1 MAAPAIKLEF
11 PEEYTLVETNQ
22 KIKKRLDRFTQKGI
36 EQVSEFI
43 GSTAIE
49 AMFYIYLLKK
59 YKSSCFLTESNGDFW
74 EIFGINLRI
83 REIYSEEEFEQ
94 ISGYLKSLSTKL
106 VNCIN
111 NGVNIIIIPLGLTL
125 FYPDREE
132 TDGHANVLIYRKKF
146 NHIEHFEPHGKTGS
160 FGNEK
165 LNRSIDLFL
174 KLFIEYVNIELL
186 KHKTPAQI
194 QNLKPIELIESTRVC
209 PRLKGFQTLEEDSE
223 LFKFEEIES
232 GGYCVAW
239 SMFFTEL
246 CLKNPQMTSSQII
259 ESVFS
264 AAFKKSLFY
273 TSGVYFRHIIRGY
286 ATFINE
292 KISKYF
298 KFLLDDNK
306 IDIAKLKKIT
316 RDERILVVKKMKM
329 IVSIEIELTSN
340 PNAID
345 DKIKYLQKNDRRFK
359 LYDAVESK
367 AFRSNQLEM
376 QLLKKYKKY
385 VDDFNSPIDTPPT
398 PPSLQ
403 VVKTQKPPIICPPGK
418 VLNPKTNRCVKD
430 KYLKTIKQEI
440 KERKEVLKQELQKI
454 TKECP
459 PGKVLN
465 PDTGRCVKAKVVKPV
480 KLVIKK
486 EPNESKTCPPGKVL
500 NLKTGRCVKAKIQT
514 QKIKKELKELKE
526 AKNCPHGKVL
536 NPKTGRC
543 VKAKIQTRKIKKELK
558 AKKESKI
565 CPSGKVL
572 NPKTGRC
579 VKAKIQTRKIKKEL
593 KKPNEPNESKETKE
607 TNESKEP
614 NESKESKEPKELKE
628 PVNKL
633 KECPPGKVLNPKTGR
648 CVKVKIGTR
657 KIKKEPKS

>member
-74 EIFGINLRI
+74 EIFGINLFI

-132 TDGHANVLIYRKKF
+132 TDGHANVLIYRKRF

-194 QNLKPIELIESTRVC
+194 QDLKPIELIESTRVC
-209 PRLKGFQTLEEDSE
+209 PRLKGFQSLEEDSE

-246 CLKNPQMTSSQII
+246 CLKNPEMTSSQII

-345 DKIKYLQKNDRRFK
+345 DKIKYLQNTQKQIQKQSVVPVLSIKRYVK
-359 LYDAVESK
+359 
-367 AFRSNQLEM
+367 NQLEIA
-376 QLLKKYKKY
+376 LLKKYKKY
-385 VDDFNSPIDTPPT
+385 VDDFNSPLNTPPT
-398 PPSLQ
+398 PPPLQ
-403 VVKTQKPPIICPPGK
+403 VVKTQKPSIICPPGK
-418 VLNPKTNRCVKD
+418 VLNTVTNRCI
-430 KYLKTIKQEI
+430 KYKPDKTIKQEI
-440 KERKEVLKQELQKI
+440 KERKEELEQELRKI

-465 PDTGRCVKAKVVKPV
+465 PDTGRCIKAKVVKPV
-480 KLVIKK
+480 IKK
-486 EPNESKTCPPGKVL
+486 EPIELVKEPKICPPGKV
-500 NLKTGRCVKAKIQT
+500 I
-514 QKIKKELKELKE
+514 
-526 AKNCPHGKVL
+526 

-543 VKAKIQTRKIKKELK
+543 VKAKVPTRKLVIK
-558 AKKESKI
+558 
-565 CPSGKVL
+565 
-572 NPKTGRC
+572 
-579 VKAKIQTRKIKKEL
+579 
-593 KKPNEPNESKETKE
+593 
-607 TNESKEP
+607 
-614 NESKESKEPKELKE
+614 KEPKE
-628 PVNKL
+628 PVNEPKI
-633 KECPPGKVLNPKTGR
+633 CPPGKVLNPKTGR